1 MLVFILASQAECGS
15 LLVCVVLA
23 CWGLLGPECR
33 NEKKISASTD
43 FLVASQTYTA
53 QNCLKL

>member
-1 MLVFILASQAECGS
+1 MFILASQAECGS